1 MSSRTIPHAL
11 RTPPF
16 RDSEFTPTEFSS
28 AADKAWFANHLLRFI
43 AEDFPPILFT
53 KRFYNRLSMTFGHIA
68 HTNMHGFWGVFFE
81 DLPGRIRFLERIVRW
96 PCHGDPAFTYCDVER
111 AVARRVAATGLIER
125 YRVALTE
132 EIEQHER
139 QQLDR
144 LKAKYEAVA
153 R

>member
-16 RDSEFTPTEFSS
+16 REGEFTPTEFSS
-28 AADKAWFANHLLRFI
+28 PVDRAWFANHLLRFI

-81 DLPGRIRFLERIVRW
+81 ELPGKIRFLERTVRW
-96 PCHGDPAFTYCDVER
+96 PCHGDPAFTYSDVER
-111 AVARRVAATGLIER
+111 ALQSWLLQNGVL
-125 YRVALTE
+125 
-132 EIEQHER
+132 
-139 QQLDR
+139 
-144 LKAKYEAVA
+144 AKYEQRLAQETEAAELAELA
-153 R
+153 RLKEKYAAR